1 MMMRTMVFAD
11 GWTCPVCWKSNRA
24 IDPVCYRCKTPRGVS
39 IEEAEGQRK
48 ALAAL
53 AERPEPVPDWLVAL
67 PVVIFRGYAKAWR
80 RGAFGALGFLAL
92 MVFGGVTDVGWLIV
106 TGLLAVGLFVSGL
119 AAGEVIDG
127 MRNRE
132 VWAFIFGIVLAV
144 IGLIGSIGAFQILAP
159 GLFNPTAI
167 RWGSIVVFGGAG
179 VAAAAGLV
187 LIIVRREPT

>member
-1 MMMRTMVFAD
+1 MKRTMVFAD

-39 IEEAEGQRK
+39 QEEAEEQRK

-106 TGLLAVGLFVSGL
+106 TGLLAAGLFVSGL

-132 VWAFIFGIVLAV
+132 VWAFIFGIALAV

-167 RWGSIVVFGGAG
+167 RWGSVVVFGGAG

-187 LIIVRREPT
+187 LVIVRREPT